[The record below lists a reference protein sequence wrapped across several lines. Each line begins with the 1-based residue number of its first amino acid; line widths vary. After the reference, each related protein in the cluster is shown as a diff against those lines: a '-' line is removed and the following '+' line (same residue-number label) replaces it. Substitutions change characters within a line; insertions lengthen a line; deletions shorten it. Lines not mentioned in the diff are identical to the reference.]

1 MPDNQDFLFRCSPD
15 PMWIYD
21 RETLAFKVVNEAAT
35 RRYGFSE
42 AEFLAMTIEDIRP
55 QEDQARLLAAV
66 AGSPAGPEI
75 SGPWRHR
82 ARNGE
87 IMTVEVRSFGMIY
100 MGRPSKI
107 VAVRDITELARLEIA
122 EEEARRA
129 QKAALDLLA
138 MAGRVARFG
147 GWRLELPS
155 RVLTWSDETAAIH
168 GETPGTQVTPERCLA
183 YYLPEHRETVEAML
197 ERCLSDGEPF
207 DEVLQIVTADQRR
220 RWVRATGEAERD
232 ANLQVTGL
240 RGGFQ
245 DIDELVRTRL
255 KSEAVERQLTET
267 LNASRE
273 GFVVLD
279 EHWRFVFVNKAAG
292 RMLGRSPRSL
302 QGRNMWEEF
311 PQALGGPFEAK
322 YRGAVAGRHSVAF
335 EEFYPDLGWF
345 DIRAYPSAGGLA
357 VHFQNITERKR
368 IQADLEASEERFR
381 LIASVTNDVFW
392 DLDLAAGRMWWNE
405 PMAHQFGHPVEAAAD
420 RPDFWLRNVHP
431 EDRSRVRET
440 VEAAVS
446 DGADG
451 WSSAYRIIK
460 GDGAIAHVID
470 RAAIVRGPDGCAQR
484 MLGSMTDVSERLE
497 METRLLESQ
506 KIEALGRLTGGIAHD
521 FNNLLT
527 VIMGNSET
535 LMESAIDSESRELA
549 QLNVTAAAK
558 GADLIG
564 RLLAFSR
571 RQPLTPRPVDVRELL
586 VGLEPLLR
594 RTINADILLAIES
607 APDLPPVLADVSQ
620 LESALLN
627 LVVNARDAMPKG
639 GQVTVRARV
648 ADARASEGRRGPA
661 FDVAAKAWLEISVS
675 DTGEGMTPDVQRQA
689 FDPFFTTKAVGKG
702 TGLGLSTVYGFA
714 AQSEG
719 SVHIASHPGAGTT
732 VRMLLPCTE
741 EAATSPAETR
751 PEPTSPPRTG
761 ERILVVEDDPL
772 VRDHVVRQLRA
783 VGYCIVLAADG
794 PEALACLQEE
804 PGFDLMFTDVVM
816 PGGMDGQELARQARA
831 IAPDLRVLFTSG
843 FIGPLDA
850 ASRIP
855 AGQWLCKPYRRQELI
870 TRVREI
876 LLGP

>member
-1 MPDNQDFLFRCSPD
+1 
-15 PMWIYD
+15 
-21 RETLAFKVVNEAAT
+21 
-35 RRYGFSE
+35 
-42 AEFLAMTIEDIRP
+42 
-55 QEDQARLLAAV
+55 
-66 AGSPAGPEI
+66 
-75 SGPWRHR
+75 
-82 ARNGE
+82 
-87 IMTVEVRSFGMIY
+87 
-100 MGRPSKI
+100 
-107 VAVRDITELARLEIA
+107 
-122 EEEARRA
+122 
-129 QKAALDLLA
+129 
-138 MAGRVARFG
+138 
-147 GWRLELPS
+147 
-155 RVLTWSDETAAIH
+155 
-168 GETPGTQVTPERCLA
+168 
-183 YYLPEHRETVEAML
+183 
-197 ERCLSDGEPF
+197 
-207 DEVLQIVTADQRR
+207 
-220 RWVRATGEAERD
+220 
-232 ANLQVTGL
+232 
-240 RGGFQ
+240 
-245 DIDELVRTRL
+245 
-255 KSEAVERQLTET
+255 
-267 LNASRE
+267 
-273 GFVVLD
+273 
-279 EHWRFVFVNKAAG
+279 
-292 RMLGRSPRSL
+292 
-302 QGRNMWEEF
+302 
-311 PQALGGPFEAK
+311 
-322 YRGAVAGRHSVAF
+322 
-335 EEFYPDLGWF
+335 
-345 DIRAYPSAGGLA
+345 
-357 VHFQNITERKR
+357 
-368 IQADLEASEERFR
+368 
-381 LIASVTNDVFW
+381 
-392 DLDLAAGRMWWNE
+392 
-405 PMAHQFGHPVEAAAD
+405 
-420 RPDFWLRNVHP
+420 
-431 EDRSRVRET
+431 
-440 VEAAVS
+440 
-446 DGADG
+446 
-451 WSSAYRIIK
+451 
-460 GDGAIAHVID
+460 
-470 RAAIVRGPDGCAQR
+470 
-484 MLGSMTDVSERLE
+484 
-497 METRLLESQ
+497 
-506 KIEALGRLTGGIAHD
+506 
-521 FNNLLT
+521 
-527 VIMGNSET
+527 MGNSET